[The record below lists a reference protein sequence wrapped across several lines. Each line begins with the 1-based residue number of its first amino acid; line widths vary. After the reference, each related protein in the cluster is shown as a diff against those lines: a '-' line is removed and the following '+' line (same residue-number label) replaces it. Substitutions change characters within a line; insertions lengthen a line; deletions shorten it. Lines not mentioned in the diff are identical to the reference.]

1 MSLGRMTIISKDI
14 NGEKT
19 TKLTTVVLVEFT
31 IEIDLHA
38 YKCEVMLMVK
48 FSSNH

>member
-1 MSLGRMTIISKDI
+1 MYLGRMTIISKDI
-14 NGEKT
+14 NGEN

-31 IEIDLHA
+31 IEIDLDA
-38 YKCEVMLMVK
+38 YKGEVTLMVK